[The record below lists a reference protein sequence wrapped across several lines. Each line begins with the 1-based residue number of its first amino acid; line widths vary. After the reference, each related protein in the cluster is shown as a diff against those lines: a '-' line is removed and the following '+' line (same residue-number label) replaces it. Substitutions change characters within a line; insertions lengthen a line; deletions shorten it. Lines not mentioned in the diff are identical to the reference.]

1 MKKQA
6 DLIVTGKQ
14 VFTSASAGKPKR
26 GAELGAADVIS
37 GGAVAVMGGRIAAV
51 GSREEILDSWEA
63 APGSIIKTE
72 KAIVPGLIDS
82 HTHPLFAG
90 SRVGEF
96 ILRAQGASYQEIAAA
111 GGGIKSTVTA
121 TRSTSNEVLM
131 DATRAVFMRMLA
143 HGTTTVEA
151 KSGYGLSL
159 EEELRHL
166 LILAE
171 IKVQI
176 PLEIVST
183 FMGAHAVPPEYAS
196 RREEYVRCLI
206 GEMLPEVRKR
216 NLAEFVDVF
225 CEENAFTLEESERIL
240 SAAKELGF
248 PLKIHAEEF
257 SNSGGSGLAARLG
270 AVSADHLLR
279 ASGEDMEALALA
291 GTVATLLPGT
301 AFFLGGEYAPAR
313 SFIRS
318 GATVALATD
327 FNAGSCMTESMQA
340 VLSLA
345 CLKMKMTPEEALH
358 AATINAAFALN
369 RAGSKGSLEVGKDAD
384 LLILEVDDYR
394 LWPYRFGVNM
404 VNTVIWR
411 GKIAWKNYPL

>member
-14 VFTSASAGKPKR
+14 VFTSSSAGKPKR
-26 GAELGAADVIS
+26 GAELGAADVIA
-37 GGAVAVMGGRIAAV
+37 GGAVAVLGGRIAAV

-63 APGSIIKTE
+63 APGSIIQTE
-72 KAIVPGLIDS
+72 KAIVPGLVDS

-121 TRSTSNEVLM
+121 TRSTSKEELM

-151 KSGYGLSL
+151 KTGYGLAL

-166 LILAE
+166 LILSE

-176 PLEIVST
+176 PLDIVST

-206 GEMLPEVRKR
+206 GEMLPEIRKR
-216 NLAEFVDVF
+216 GLAEFVDVF

-240 SAAKELGF
+240 SAAKELDF

-257 SNSGGSGLAARLG
+257 SNSGGAGLAARLG
-270 AVSADHLLR
+270 AVSADHLLL
-279 ASGEDMEALALA
+279 ASGRDMEALARA

-301 AFFLGGEYAPAR
+301 AFFLGVEYAPAR
-313 SFIRS
+313 YFIQS